1 MKGIARFFAKGL
13 LAGGLLLWFGLA
25 ASTAYAQQR
34 PQWVDGVFLDLR
46 GSTVEVIQGYGDSY
60 QEASTN
66 AQGKVAQRLSGQA
79 AAPMQQR
86 TLAEYYD
93 PQQKVVYLLV
103 QTKKA
108 GATEFDA
115 VNIDKAGKLQVSR
128 KANAGNKDDD
138 TPKPRFTGFHIGPS
152 LSLGATVWTVGEISN
167 GSVSRF
173 STTQGVVGTGITF
186 THGFLQKKI
195 HLELEYGL
203 DFVGVGGN
211 GWETIIYAKIPV
223 LLNGIWEMS
232 QDVGFLGGLG
242 VKFGTSILPGDDA
255 FDYPVFDFSLQAGF
269 QYKVLRLSLFTDLGI
284 ADANGYSYRDS
295 RGQRHSVGVSG
306 NSYGL
311 QVAFLF

>member
-1 MKGIARFFAKGL
+1 
-13 LAGGLLLWFGLA
+13 
-25 ASTAYAQQR
+25 
-34 PQWVDGVFLDLR
+34 
-46 GSTVEVIQGYGDSY
+46 
-60 QEASTN
+60 
-66 AQGKVAQRLSGQA
+66 
-79 AAPMQQR
+79 MQQR

-138 TPKPRFTGFHIGPS
+138 APKPRFTGFHIGPS
-152 LSLGATVWTVGEISN
+152 LSLGATAWTVGEISN
-167 GSVSRF
+167 GLASKS
-173 STTQGVVGTGITF
+173 STTQFMVGTGIAF
-186 THGFLQKKI
+186 THGFLQKRF

-203 DFVGVGGN
+203 DFVGVAGN
-211 GWETIIYAKIPV
+211 GWGTIVYAKIPV

-242 VKFGTSILPGDDA
+242 IKFGTSILPGDDA

-284 ADANGYSYRDS
+284 ADANDVRVWKAGRSGDYYLK
-295 RGQRHSVGVSG
+295 GVSG
-306 NSYGL
+306 NTYGL